1 MLVMWQTQKGDRQ
14 AGQIPGNNGVDIGAY
29 TAGETKLFESND
41 SQTAQSF
48 CVQDNG

>member
-1 MLVMWQTQKGDRQ
+1 MIGKQDR
-14 AGQIPGNNGVDIGAY
+14 APGNTGVDIGDY

-48 CVQDNG
+48 CVQDNWMKP